1 MSSRIV
7 SESFKSANLM
17 NPSGILGVSICRTAT
32 GASGNATRHAEIYRC
47 FVADQRGVG
56 AVRLYQARSAGQS
69 TWRTPQHG
77 LGNNQNTAQARPLD
91 AFSLMRILRRQCAL
105 SFKNIWPKDRLAK
118 LLVCASCAIQG
129 SRGHL
134 VRLRT
139 VEGQRGAGRVMP
151 PTKPVPAHPTPSVL
165 RRHIYQA
172 HNVARGSWWEYGRRT
187 QMTKTV

>member
-1 MSSRIV
+1 MADLKAQWPSECRGADVLANCFRVFQKRKSHEPKRHPRCFFCRI
-7 SESFKSANLM
+7 
-17 NPSGILGVSICRTAT
+17 AT
-32 GASGNATRHAEIYRC
+32 GASGNATRHAEIYRG
-47 FVADQRGVG
+47 FAADQRGVG

-77 LGNNQNTAQARPLD
+77 LDNSQNKHKLGRLSAKTTQ
-91 AFSLMRILRRQCAL
+91 RILANPDTPPSCAL

-129 SRGHL
+129 SQGHQ
-134 VRLRT
+134 VRLQK

-165 RRHIYQA
+165 RRHI
-172 HNVARGSWWEYGRRT
+172 
-187 QMTKTV
+187 